1 MYTLVV
7 ALAAALL
14 SFAAVVSAQQLDLIK
29 NMCVRFDHQ
38 CRALFVVRYFKYYIG
53 SNLGQQ

>member
-1 MYTLVV
+1 MYTLIT
-7 ALAAALL
+7 AGAAALL
-14 SFAAVVSAQQLDLIK
+14 SFTVSAQQLDLIK

-38 CRALFVVRYFKYYIG
+38 CRTLFAVRQFKGYSG